1 MTERFSI
8 TELADRVNA
17 WCASDHVIPAN
28 GQAADEVSERNLRY
42 YRTLGILDAPE
53 AGANGYTEKHFL
65 QLVALR
71 LLQAQ
76 GLPLR
81 RIRELLHARSLEE
94 LREIQTRGL
103 AEARSSN
110 RPFAA
115 LARLPEEVWR
125 MIPINEDYV
134 LVSRRGAAITSHQRS
149 AIARLLSAQ

>member
-1 MTERFSI
+1 MTARFSI
-8 TELADRVNA
+8 AELAKRVND
-17 WCASDHVIPAN
+17 WCASDHVVPAN

-53 AGANGYTEKHFL
+53 GGADGYTEKHFL

-81 RIRELLHARSLEE
+81 RIRELLHGRSLDE
-94 LREIQTRGL
+94 LGEIQARGL
-103 AEARSSN
+103 AEARASN
-110 RPFAA
+110 RSFPA

-125 MIPINEDYV
+125 MIPIDEDYV
-134 LVSRRGAAITSHQRS
+134 LVSRRGAAITSHQRA
-149 AIARLLSAQ
+149 AIARVLSAQ